1 MLSKNE
7 SEQLQVL
14 ASNNVTYLKLIAEIE
29 TLTTKLTDLK
39 KQYDEEFSLSDA
51 SLSVEI
57 MSKDELND
65 EDEDLLEEI
74 TN

>member
-14 ASNNVTYLKLIAEIE
+14 ASNNVRYLKLIKEIE
-29 TLTTKLTDLK
+29 TLTTKLTYLK